1 MMPDARYPM
10 PKKTKNTALGL
21 RASGVW
27 DLIFMSTVDTHLGAI
42 YPKSRSY
49 VPTELWHR
57 IAENV
62 DEPNAIPLA
71 LSELKQEIA
80 LPSFIDDLAQI
91 EWNIHTV
98 ATSTTPIPS
107 DVKRP
112 QLNPTLELANLSWKL
127 CDLMRETDEQLAYE
141 PDEGDEWA
149 MVWRDPKTNELR
161 IEAASPEDLLI
172 FKVVFREIDVY
183 ELTTLANLSADNID
197 QAMCNAVERGILIA
211 PK

>member
-1 MMPDARYPM
+1 
-10 PKKTKNTALGL
+10 
-21 RASGVW
+21 
-27 DLIFMSTVDTHLGAI
+27 MSTVDSHLGAI

-49 VPTELWHR
+49 IPAELWHR

-62 DEPNAIPLA
+62 DEPDAIPLA
-71 LSELKQEIA
+71 LSELKQEVA

-91 EWNIHTV
+91 EWNIHAV
-98 ATSTTPIPS
+98 ATSTTSIP
-107 DVKRP
+107 DNVERY

-127 CDLMRETDEQLAYE
+127 CDLMREKDEQLAYH

-149 MVWRDPKTNELR
+149 MVWRDPKSNELR

-172 FKVVFREIDVY
+172 FKVIVGEIDVY

-197 QAMCNAVERGILIA
+197 QAMHDAVTRGILIA

>member
-1 MMPDARYPM
+1 
-10 PKKTKNTALGL
+10 
-21 RASGVW
+21 
-27 DLIFMSTVDTHLGAI
+27 MSSVDTHLCAI
-42 YPKSRSY
+42 YPKSRAY
-49 VPTELWHR
+49 VPTELWHS

-71 LSELKQEIA
+71 LSELKQEVA

-91 EWNIHTV
+91 EWNIHAV
-98 ATSTTPIPS
+98 STSSTSIPES
-107 DVKRP
+107 VDRY

-127 CDLMRETDEQLAYE
+127 CELMCEANDRLAYD

-172 FKVVFREIDVY
+172 FKVVVREMDVY
-183 ELTTLANLSADNID
+183 ELTTLANLSADNIHH
-197 QAMCNAVERGILIA
+197 AMSNAVERGILIA